1 MTTPAVPHAS
11 TVPSPAGTP
20 PRRVRSPG
28 VTGRLAAASARRP
41 RRTLAVWGL
50 LVLASL
56 GLAATSLHGLT
67 TTSQV
72 VGATPSSRA
81 EALYDQA
88 AGGDAARQPTD
99 VIVVSSRTATTSSD
113 AFRAVVAGL
122 AARLRPDPGIS
133 GVRADLGSGSP
144 LVSAGGHAALIELR
158 AATDS
163 DIKPVVAAVQ
173 AANGTGGFAVA
184 VTGAHTVGNDFTA
197 LSSSDLRHG
206 EVDFGLPI
214 SIVVLM
220 LVFGAVVAGLMPFL
234 MALLSIT
241 VGLGIATIVA
251 QEFSL
256 SVFIINM
263 MTGMGLALGIDYSL
277 FVISR
282 FREERARGLGKEAAI
297 AMTGATASR
306 AVLFSGTTFVI
317 ALLGLF
323 LVPTNVLRSLAAGA
337 VIVGV
342 VSVAAALTLLPAM
355 LSLIGDRINAL
366 RIPLVG
372 SSLGRADAAEGR
384 MWRPVIAKVM
394 RRPLASLVIAG
405 GLMVL
410 AAVPVLGLHIGQSGV
425 ATLPDTL
432 PSKQGYL
439 AVAKYFPS
447 QDPYPV
453 EIVTA
458 GGSPAAD
465 RADLARLQAALAV
478 DPRFGPGLIQASA
491 GGSVLALTVPIH
503 GDAVSSRDV
512 AAVAGLRQHLIP
524 AAFAGSAA
532 QVYVGG
538 KTAETADYFH
548 AVGAPTPYVLVF
560 VLGLSFLLL
569 MVAFRS
575 LVVAALSIVLNLLSA
590 GAAYGL
596 LTLVFL
602 HGIGASLFGFQQ
614 VTAIDAW
621 VPLFLFSV
629 LLALSMD
636 YQVFLMSRIKERY
649 DQTGSTREAA
659 AGGVASTARIITGA
673 ALIIIV
679 VFSGFARGQL
689 VMFQQMGFGVAVA
702 LLLDATLIRI
712 IILPSALSL
721 LDRRSWYLPR
731 WLQWLPHLDIEAPDP
746 PAHPRSLISRT
757 GACTVT
763 GAAQHYQDPSAP
775 RPSSPVTP
783 RQQTAGPA
791 GAQTRPARPHR
802 LSQPGSG
809 SPPYPISTEGT

>member
-1 MTTPAVPHAS
+1 MTTPAAPRAS
-11 TVPSPAGTP
+11 TGHSPAGP
-20 PRRVRSPG
+20 APGQGRPPG
-28 VTGRLAAASARRP
+28 VTARLAAASARRP
-41 RRTLAVWGL
+41 HRTLVAWGL
-50 LVLASL
+50 LVLISL
-56 GLAATSLHGLT
+56 VLAITSLHGLT

-72 VGATPSSRA
+72 AGGTPSSQA
-81 EALYDQA
+81 EALYGRVTGGQA
-88 AGGDAARQPTD
+88 GRQPTD
-99 VIVVSSRTATTSSD
+99 VIVVSSATASVGSG
-113 AFRAVVAGL
+113 AFRSIVAGL

-133 GVRADLGSGSP
+133 GVQADLSPGSP

-158 AATDS
+158 AATDA
-163 DIKPVVAAVQ
+163 DIKPVVAAVR
-173 AANGTGGFAVA
+173 AASGTGGFAVA
-184 VTGAHTVGNDFTA
+184 ITGAHTVGGDFTA
-197 LSSSDLRHG
+197 LSSSDLRRG
-206 EVDFGLPI
+206 EVDFGLPV
-214 SIVVLM
+214 SIVVLL
-220 LVFGAVVAGLMPFL
+220 LVFGAVVAGLVPFF

-256 SVFIINM
+256 SVFIVNM

-282 FREERARGLGKEAAI
+282 FREERARGLGKDAAI

-342 VSVAAALTLLPAM
+342 VSVAAALTLLPAV

-372 SSLGRADAAEGR
+372 SSLGRAGGAEGR
-384 MWRPVIAKVM
+384 VWRSVINRVM
-394 RRPLASLVIAG
+394 RRPVVSLVSAG
-405 GLMVL
+405 ALMVL

-425 ATLPDTL
+425 ATLPDSAA
-432 PSKQGYL
+432 SKQGYV

-458 GGSPAAD
+458 GGSPAD
-465 RADLARLQAALAV
+465 RADLARLRAVLAA
-478 DPRFGPGLIQASA
+478 DPRFGSGPIQASPD
-491 GGSVLALTVPIH
+491 GSVLALTVPVQ

-512 AAVAGLRQHLIP
+512 AALGDLRQHMIP
-524 AAFAGSAA
+524 AAFAGSDTK
-532 QVYVGG
+532 VYVGG

-569 MVAFRS
+569 MLAFRS
-575 LVVAALSIVLNLLSA
+575 VVIATLSVLLNLLSA

-602 HGIGASLFGFQQ
+602 HGIGAGLFGFQQ

-629 LLALSMD
+629 LFALSMD

-649 DQTGSTREAA
+649 DQFGSTREAVA
-659 AGGVASTARIITGA
+659 DGVASMARIITGA

-689 VMFQQMGFGVAVA
+689 VMFQQMGFGVSIA

-712 IILPSALSL
+712 IVLPSALSL
-721 LDRRSWYLPR
+721 LGRRSWYLPG
-731 WLQWLPHLDIEAPDP
+731 WLSWLPHLDIEAPDRRP
-746 PAHPRSLISRT
+746 VR
-757 GACTVT
+757 
-763 GAAQHYQDPSAP
+763 DP
-775 RPSSPVTP
+775 
-783 RQQTAGPA
+783 
-791 GAQTRPARPHR
+791 
-802 LSQPGSG
+802 
-809 SPPYPISTEGT
+809 

>member
-1 MTTPAVPHAS
+1 MTTPAAPRAS
-11 TVPSPAGTP
+11 TVRGPAGVP
-20 PRRVRSPG
+20 PRRVPSPG

-41 RRTLAVWGL
+41 RRTLVAWGL

-56 GLAATSLHGLT
+56 GLAATCLHGLT

-81 EALYDQA
+81 EALYGQVTGGA
-88 AGGDAARQPTD
+88 AGRQPTD
-99 VIVVSSRTATTSSD
+99 VIVVSSRTATASSD

-122 AARLRPDPGIS
+122 AARLHADRGIS
-133 GVRADLGSGSP
+133 DVRADLGPGSS

-163 DIKPVVAAVQ
+163 DIKPVVAAVR

-184 VTGAHTVGNDFTA
+184 VTGDHTIGNDFST
-197 LSSSDLRHG
+197 LSSSDLRRG

-256 SVFIINM
+256 SVFVVNM

-282 FREERARGLGKEAAI
+282 FREERARGLDQEAAI
-297 AMTGATASR
+297 ARTGATASR

-323 LVPTNVLRSLAAGA
+323 LIPTNVLRSLAAGA

-372 SSLGRADAAEGR
+372 SGLGRPDAAEGR
-384 MWRPVIAKVM
+384 VWRSVIGKVM
-394 RRPLASLVIAG
+394 YRPFVSLVIAG

-410 AAVPVLGLHIGQSGV
+410 AAVPALGLHIGQSGV

-432 PSKQGYL
+432 PSKQGYI

-447 QDPYPV
+447 QNPYPV

-458 GGSPAAD
+458 GGSPAD

-478 DPRFGPGLIQASA
+478 DPRFGAGPILASPD
-491 GGSVLALTVPIH
+491 GSVLALTVPIQ
-503 GDAVSSRDV
+503 GDAVSGRDV
-512 AAVAGLRQHLIP
+512 AAVADLRQHLIP
-524 AAFAGSAA
+524 AAFTGSAVK
-532 QVYVGG
+532 VYVGG

-548 AVGAPTPYVLVF
+548 AVGAPAPYVLAF

-575 LVVAALSIVLNLLSA
+575 LVVAALSVLLNLLSA

-602 HGIGASLFGFQQ
+602 HGIGASWFGFQH

-659 AGGVASTARIITGA
+659 ATGVASTARIITGA

-689 VMFQQMGFGVAVA
+689 VMFQEMGFGVAIA

-712 IILPSALSL
+712 VVLPSALSL
-721 LDRRSWYLPR
+721 LDWRSWYLPG
-731 WLQWLPHLDIEAPDP
+731 WLSWLPRLDIEAPG
-746 PAHPRSLISRT
+746 L
-757 GACTVT
+757 
-763 GAAQHYQDPSAP
+763 
-775 RPSSPVTP
+775 RPGS
-783 RQQTAGPA
+783 
-791 GAQTRPARPHR
+791 
-802 LSQPGSG
+802 SQPAVAAD
-809 SPPYPISTEGT
+809 

>member
-1 MTTPAVPHAS
+1 MTTPAAPHAS

-20 PRRVRSPG
+20 PRRLRSAG

-41 RRTLAVWGL
+41 RRTLVVWGL

-56 GLAATSLHGLT
+56 GLAVTSLHGLT

-72 VGATPSSRA
+72 VGATQSSQA
-81 EALYDQA
+81 EALYDRATGGA
-88 AGGDAARQPTD
+88 AGQQPTD

-113 AFRAVVAGL
+113 AFGSVVAGL
-122 AARLRPDPGIS
+122 TARLRTDPGIS
-133 GVRADLGSGSP
+133 DIRADLAPGSP

-158 AATDS
+158 AGTDS
-163 DIKPVVAAVQ
+163 DIKPVVAAVL

-184 VTGAHTVGNDFTA
+184 VTGNHTVGNDFAT
-197 LSSSDLRHG
+197 LSSSGLRHG
-206 EVDFGLPI
+206 EIDFGLPI
-214 SIVVLM
+214 SIVVLL

-234 MALLSIT
+234 MALVSIT

-256 SVFIINM
+256 SVFIVNM

-282 FREERARGLGKEAAI
+282 FREERARGLDKDAAI
-297 AMTGATASR
+297 AMTGTTASR

-342 VSVAAALTLLPAM
+342 VSVAAALTLLPAT

-366 RIPLVG
+366 RIPFVG
-372 SSLGRADAAEGR
+372 SHLGRADAAEGR
-384 MWRPVIAKVM
+384 MWRSVIATVM

-410 AAVPVLGLHIGQSGV
+410 ASVPVLGLHIGQSGV
-425 ATLPDTL
+425 ATLPDSL
-432 PSKQGYL
+432 PSKEGYV
-439 AVAKYFPS
+439 AVAKYFRG

-458 GGSPAAD
+458 GGSPAY
-465 RADLARLQAALAV
+465 RADLARLEAALAV
-478 DPRFGPGLIQASA
+478 DPRFGPGQIQASPD
-491 GGSVLALTVPIH
+491 GSVLALTVPIQ

-512 AAVAGLRQHLIP
+512 AAVDDLRQHLIP
-524 AAFAGSAA
+524 AAFADSAA
-532 QVYVGG
+532 KVYVGG

-548 AVGAPTPYVLVF
+548 AVGGPTPYVLVF

-569 MVAFRS
+569 MLAFRS
-575 LVVAALSIVLNLLSA
+575 LVIAALSIVLNLLSV

-629 LLALSMD
+629 LFALSMD

-659 AGGVASTARIITGA
+659 IGGVASTARIITGA
-673 ALIIIV
+673 ALIIIA

-689 VMFQQMGFGVAVA
+689 VMFQEMGFGVAVA
-702 LLLDATLIRI
+702 LLLDATLIRLVV
-712 IILPSALSL
+712 LPSALTL
-721 LDRRSWYLPR
+721 LDRRSWYLPG
-731 WLQWLPHLDIEAPDP
+731 WLQWLPHLDIEAPTPGP
-746 PAHPRSLISRT
+746 PSVP
-757 GACTVT
+757 
-763 GAAQHYQDPSAP
+763 
-775 RPSSPVTP
+775 
-783 RQQTAGPA
+783 
-791 GAQTRPARPHR
+791 
-802 LSQPGSG
+802 
-809 SPPYPISTEGT
+809 